1 MGDAAAAGDR
11 GAPSRFVRRPGPPG
25 RRAAVMRRGRQ
36 AGNVGG
42 GEVGAGVGQVL
53 CFRRL
58 SEPYRPGDQGVGHV
72 QGPCR
77 HQGPGRPAPPRRR
90 RPLVTNALRHAPG
103 PGGLLLEMHSSPARL
118 RITVRDTSRAAPRL
132 RVPDPYRIADTA
144 SASSPACAA
153 ASTSAPATAANRS
166 PLRCF
171 CLSPPCDTTATTTS
185 ASPRMKHYKILCGC
199 RQRGDGLH

>member
-11 GAPSRFVRRPGPPG
+11 SAPSRFVRRPGPPG
-25 RRAAVMRRGRQ
+25 RRAAVMRRRRQ

-132 RVPDPYRIADTA
+132 RVPDPYRIGGHG
-144 SASSPACAA
+144 
-153 ASTSAPATAANRS
+153 
-166 PLRCF
+166 LRLISRLCSRF
-171 CLSPPCDTTATTTS
+171 HI
-185 ASPRMKHYKILCGC
+185 SPR
-199 RQRGDGLH
+199 DGGKQVTAEMLLPQPAL